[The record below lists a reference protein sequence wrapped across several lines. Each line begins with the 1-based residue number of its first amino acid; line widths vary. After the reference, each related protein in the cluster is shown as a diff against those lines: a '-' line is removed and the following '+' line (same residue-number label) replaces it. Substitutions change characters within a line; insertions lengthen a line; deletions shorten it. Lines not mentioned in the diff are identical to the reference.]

1 MIRVRPLT
9 VLALILAA
17 SPLSGATE
25 TRSAELEKRLE
36 TALGEVGGEFLGHES
51 VAVPEGG
58 HPKKYLLLDF
68 DGRQSAHQQER
79 QQRIHSICM
88 QILKDRELVRD
99 LSRDG
104 FHMVS
109 VAFNRRFQY
118 DCL

>member
-1 MIRVRPLT
+1 MIRNLSLT
-9 VLALILAA
+9 VLSLMLAA
-17 SPLSGATE
+17 SPLA
-25 TRSAELEKRLE
+25 SAGPAQTAGLEERLE

-51 VAVPEGG
+51 VAVPEDG

-68 DGRQSAHQQER
+68 EGQQSARQQDR

-88 QILKDRELVRD
+88 QILKNRELVRD
-99 LSRDG
+99 LSRNG

-109 VAFNRRFQY
+109 VAFNKRFQY

>member
-1 MIRVRPLT
+1 MIRGLSLT
-9 VLALILAA
+9 VLALILTA
-17 SPLSGATE
+17 SPLSGASEAQTG
-25 TRSAELEKRLE
+25 ELEKRLE
-36 TALGEVGGEFLGHES
+36 TALGEVGGDFLGHEA
-51 VAVPEGG
+51 VAVPEDG

-68 DGRQSAHQQER
+68 EGQQSARQQDR

-88 QILKDRELVRD
+88 QILKNRDLVRD

>member
-1 MIRVRPLT
+1 MIRNLSLT
-9 VLALILAA
+9 VLTLMLAA
-17 SPLSGATE
+17 SSLAYADPAQG
-25 TRSAELEKRLE
+25 AELEERLE
-36 TALGEVGGEFLGHES
+36 TALGEMGGEFLGHES
-51 VAVPEGG
+51 VAVPEDG

-68 DGRQSAHQQER
+68 EGQQSARKQDR

-99 LSRDG
+99 LSLDG

-109 VAFNRRFQY
+109 VAFNKRFQY